1 MYSIPQGIL
10 SQEAEL
16 ALLERI
22 EHLINDYLSHAML
35 SPHSDSFGLIQQ
47 KELIKE
53 LGISL
58 VTLHEWERLGLT
70 RYCPPIEG
78 TRKVFYKKSDVM
90 KFLSIT
96 NKEWIHCMKRK

>member
-16 ALLERI
+16 VLLERI

-35 SPHSDSFGLIQQ
+35 SPHSDSVGLIQQ

-96 NKEWIHCMKRK
+96 RRE

>member
-1 MYSIPQGIL
+1 MFSTPQGIL

-35 SPHSDSFGLIQQ
+35 SPHSDSVGLIQQ

-96 NKEWIHCMKRK
+96 NKE

>member
-35 SPHSDSFGLIQQ
+35 SPHSDSVGLIQQ

-96 NKEWIHCMKRK
+96 SKE

>member
-1 MYSIPQGIL
+1 MFSTPQGIL

-16 ALLERI
+16 ALLGRI
-22 EHLINDYLSHAML
+22 EFLINDYLSHAVL
-35 SPHSDSFGLIQQ
+35 QSRSDSFGLIQQ

-96 NKEWIHCMKRK
+96 RRE

>member
-16 ALLERI
+16 ALLEKI

-35 SPHSDSFGLIQQ
+35 SPHSDSVGLIQQ

-96 NKEWIHCMKRK
+96 RWE

>member
-35 SPHSDSFGLIQQ
+35 SPHSDSVGLIKQ

-96 NKEWIHCMKRK
+96 KKE

>member
-1 MYSIPQGIL
+1 MIPQGIL

-16 ALLERI
+16 ALLGRI
-22 EHLINDYLSHAML
+22 EFLINKYLSRAMM

-96 NKEWIHCMKRK
+96 RRE

>member
-96 NKEWIHCMKRK
+96 NKE

>member
-16 ALLERI
+16 ALLGRI
-22 EHLINDYLSHAML
+22 EFLIDDYLSHAVL
-35 SPHSDSFGLIQQ
+35 QSRSDSFGLIQQ

-96 NKEWIHCMKRK
+96 RKE

>member
-1 MYSIPQGIL
+1 MTQGLL
-10 SQEAEL
+10 SQEAVL
-16 ALLERI
+16 ALMRWI
-22 EHLINDYLSHAML
+22 ESFIKDYLSQAKI
-35 SPHSDSFGLIQQ
+35 SSHSDSFGLIQQ

-58 VTLHEWERLGLT
+58 VTLHEWERLGLI

-90 KFLSIT
+90 KFLSIARR
-96 NKEWIHCMKRK
+96 E

>member
-1 MYSIPQGIL
+1 MYSRPQGIL
-10 SQEAEL
+10 SKEAEL

-96 NKEWIHCMKRK
+96 RRE

>member
-35 SPHSDSFGLIQQ
+35 SPHSDSVGLIQQ

-58 VTLHEWERLGLT
+58 VTLHEGERLGLT

-96 NKEWIHCMKRK
+96 RKE

>member
-35 SPHSDSFGLIQQ
+35 SPHSDSVGLIQQ

-53 LGISL
+53 LGISF

-96 NKEWIHCMKRK
+96 RKE

>member
-35 SPHSDSFGLIQQ
+35 SPHSDSVGLIQQ

-70 RYCPPIEG
+70 RYYPPIEG

-96 NKEWIHCMKRK
+96 RRE

>member
-35 SPHSDSFGLIQQ
+35 SPHSDSVGLIQQ

-96 NKEWIHCMKRK
+96 RRE

>member
-1 MYSIPQGIL
+1 VIPQGIL

-16 ALLERI
+16 ALLGRI
-22 EHLINDYLSHAML
+22 EFLINKYLSRAMM

-78 TRKVFYKKSDVM
+78 TRKIFYKQSDVM

-96 NKEWIHCMKRK
+96 NKE

>member
-35 SPHSDSFGLIQQ
+35 SPHSDSVGLIQQ

-96 NKEWIHCMKRK
+96 RKE